1 MKFVM
6 NCRKKIKYL
15 ISLFMIRNKYKIIDQ
30 GIFWV
35 KINSFSYFVL
45 IGIIKELYHHK
56 REMQD
61 KNHLNT
67 IQEFK

>member
-1 MKFVM
+1 M
-6 NCRKKIKYL
+6 L
-15 ISLFMIRNKYKIIDQ
+15 RNKYKIIDQ

-35 KINSFSYFVL
+35 KVNSLSYFVL

>member
-15 ISLFMIRNKYKIIDQ
+15 ISLFMLRNKYKIIDQ

-35 KINSFSYFVL
+35 KVNSLSYFVL